1 MEDINQKTFDDLTK
15 STKYLV
21 VDYYANW
28 CQPCKTLSPIIES
41 VEKELPDVLF
51 KKVDVDNNEDLAVSN
66 SVRGLPTVVFYKE
79 GVEVDRLTGLT
90 SGSDLVSRIA
100 KAFTSSD

>member
-15 STKYLV
+15 TTKYLV
-21 VDYYANW
+21 VDYYATW
-28 CQPCKTLSPIIES
+28 CQPCKALTPILES

-66 SVRGLPTVVFYKE
+66 NVRGLPTLVFYKE
-79 GVEVDRLTGLT
+79 GVEVDRITGLT
-90 SGSDLVSRIA
+90 SGSDLVSRIS
-100 KAFTSSD
+100 KAFTSND